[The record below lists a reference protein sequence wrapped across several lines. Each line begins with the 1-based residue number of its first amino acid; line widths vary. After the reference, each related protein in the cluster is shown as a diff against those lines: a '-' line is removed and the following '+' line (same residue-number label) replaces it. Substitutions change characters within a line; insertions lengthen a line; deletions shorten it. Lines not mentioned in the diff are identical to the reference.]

1 MQNRWAVLALL
12 FTVRLAMGFQFQAVG
27 AVSPAYMKEFGVA
40 LADIGLMISLYHAP
54 GLVFAVPGGEI
65 GRRFGE
71 KPMVLLALVLM
82 IIGGLTMAF
91 AHSWGWQLGG
101 RLVAGVGGVL
111 LNVLM
116 SKMVT
121 DWFAGKEIA
130 TAMAIFVNSW
140 PAGIAVALVVL
151 PVVVGWGGAA
161 AVGMATVVVAVLGLV
176 LLGLLY
182 APPVGQAGAV
192 GRGVWPA
199 GAALQAV
206 VVAGCIWGLYN
217 AALSMVFGYGTALL
231 TERGWSLTAAGS
243 ATSLVLWAAVDL
255 SPVGGVVADRTG
267 RPARDHAHGLR
278 TPWHCAGH
286 RGAQRRGNLL
296 VRGAGPGWRHFGGTD
311 HGTSGPRPRSRARA
325 AGMGLYFAMFYVMV
339 VAGPIVAGRLAE
351 QAGTSRIAFDFGA
364 AMLVVCFG
372 LFWLYQRLQ
381 ARHTRLSSSRDMKC
395 LKAEC

>member
-40 LADIGLMISLYHAP
+40 LADIGLMISLYAP
-54 GLVFAVPGGEI
+54 GLIFAVPGGEI

-82 IIGGLTMAF
+82 IIGGVIMAF
-91 AHSWGWQLGG
+91 AHSWGWQLTG
-101 RLVAGVGGVL
+101 RLVAGIGGVL

-151 PVVVGWGGAA
+151 PVVVGWGGVA
-161 AVGMATVVVAVLGLV
+161 AVGMATVVVAALGWA
-176 LLGLLY
+176 LLAFLY
-182 APPVGQAGAV
+182 APPIGQAGAA
-192 GRGVWPA
+192 GSGVWPT

-206 VVAGCIWGLYN
+206 IVAGCIWGLYN

-231 TERGWSLTAAGS
+231 TERGWSLAAAGS
-243 ATSLVLWAAVDL
+243 ATSLVLWTAVI
-255 SPVGGVVADRTG
+255 SVPIGGLLADRTG
-267 RPARDHAHGLR
+267 RPREIMLAGFALFGLVLVIAARSEAVIFWFVIMGLV
-278 TPWHCAGH
+278 G
-286 RGAQRRGNLL
+286 G
-296 VRGAGPGWRHFGGTD
+296 VSAGPIMAL
-311 HGTSGPRPRSRARA
+311 PSRVLDPSARA
-325 AGMGLYFAMFYVMV
+325 VGMGLYFTMFYVMV
-339 VAGPIVAGRLAE
+339 VIGPIVAGRLAE
-351 QAGTSRIAFDFGA
+351 QVGTSRITFDFGA
-364 AMLVVCFG
+364 GMLVACFG
-372 LFWLYQRLQ
+372 LYWLYEQLR
-381 ARHTRLSSSRDMKC
+381 ARHATVAAASGTPGR
-395 LKAEC
+395 

>member
-40 LADIGLMISLYHAP
+40 LADIGLMISLYAP
-54 GLVFAVPGGEI
+54 GLIFAVPGGEI

-82 IIGGLTMAF
+82 IIGGVIMAF
-91 AHSWGWQLGG
+91 AHSWGWQLTG
-101 RLVAGVGGVL
+101 RLVAGIGGVL

-151 PVVVGWGGAA
+151 PIVVGWGGVA
-161 AVGMATVVVAVLGLV
+161 AVGMATVVVAALGWA
-176 LLGLLY
+176 LLAFLY
-182 APPVGQAGAV
+182 APPIGQAGAA
-192 GRGVWPA
+192 GSGVWPT

-206 VVAGCIWGLYN
+206 IVAGCIWGLYN

-231 TERGWSLTAAGS
+231 TERGWSLAAAGS
-243 ATSLVLWAAVDL
+243 ATSLVLWTAVI
-255 SPVGGVVADRTG
+255 SVPIGGLLADRTG
-267 RPARDHAHGLR
+267 RPREIMLAGFALFGLVLVIAARSEAVIFWFVIMGLV
-278 TPWHCAGH
+278 G
-286 RGAQRRGNLL
+286 G
-296 VRGAGPGWRHFGGTD
+296 VSAGPIMAL
-311 HGTSGPRPRSRARA
+311 PSRVLDPSERA
-325 AGMGLYFAMFYVMV
+325 VGMGLYFTMFYVMV
-339 VAGPIVAGRLAE
+339 VIGPIVAGRLAE
-351 QAGTSRIAFDFGA
+351 QVGTSRITFDFGA
-364 AMLVVCFG
+364 GMLVACFG
-372 LFWLYQRLQ
+372 LYWLYEQLR
-381 ARHTRLSSSRDMKC
+381 ARHATVAAASGTPGR
-395 LKAEC
+395 

>member
-27 AVSPAYMKEFGVA
+27 AVSPIYMREFGVA

-54 GLVFAVPGGEI
+54 GIVFAVPGGEI

-82 IIGGLTMAF
+82 IIGGLIMAF
-91 AHSWGWQLGG
+91 AQTWGGQLGG
-101 RLVAGVGGVL
+101 RLVAGIGGVL

-140 PAGIAVALVVL
+140 PAGIAVALIVL
-151 PVVVGWGGAA
+151 PIVAGFGGVA
-161 AVGMATVVVAVLGLV
+161 AVGVATVVVAVLGLA
-176 LLGLLY
+176 LLGVLY
-182 APPVGQAGAV
+182 APPVGQFGTAARGA
-192 GRGVWPA
+192 WPT

-243 ATSLVLWAAVDL
+243 VTSLVLWMVAISVPL
-255 SPVGGVVADRTG
+255 GGILADRTG
-267 RPARDHAHGLR
+267 RPTEIMLAGFALFGVVLVIAARSEDVVFWFVVLGLV
-278 TPWHCAGH
+278 G
-286 RGAQRRGNLL
+286 GLS
-296 VRGAGPGWRHFGGTD
+296 AGPVMALPTRVLD
-311 HGTSGPRPRSRARA
+311 ARARA
-325 AGMGLYFAMFYVMV
+325 VGMGLYFLMFYVMV

-351 QAGTSRIAFDFGA
+351 QAGTSRITFDFGV
-364 AMLVVCFG
+364 AMLVVCFA
-372 LFWLYQRLQ
+372 LYWLYGRLQ
-381 ARHTRLSSSRDMKC
+381 ARHARAAIATSGT
-395 LKAEC
+395 

>member
-40 LADIGLMISLYHAP
+40 LADIGLLISLYHAP
-54 GLVFAVPGGEI
+54 GLIFAVPGGEI
-65 GRRFGE
+65 GRRFGD

-82 IIGGLTMAF
+82 IVGGLLMAF
-91 AHSWGWQLGG
+91 AQTWGWQLAG
-101 RLVAGVGGVL
+101 RLVAGMGGVL

-140 PAGIAVALVVL
+140 PAGIAVALIVL
-151 PVVVGWGGAA
+151 PIVAGLGGVA
-161 AVGMATVVVAVLGLV
+161 AVGMTTAVVAALGLV

-182 APPVGQAGAV
+182 ASPAGQSSAAG
-192 GRGVWPA
+192 GVWPA

-206 VVAGCIWGLYN
+206 IVAGCIWGLYN

-243 ATSLVLWAAVDL
+243 ATSLVLWMVAISVPL
-255 SPVGGVVADRTG
+255 GGIVADRTG
-267 RPARDHAHGLR
+267 RPREIMLAGFALFGIVLVIAARSEAVVFWFVLLGLV
-278 TPWHCAGH
+278 G
-286 RGAQRRGNLL
+286 GLS
-296 VRGAGPGWRHFGGTD
+296 AGPIMALPTRVLD
-311 HGTSGPRPRSRARA
+311 ARARA
-325 AGMGLYFAMFYVMV
+325 AGMGLYFLMFYVMV

-351 QAGTSRIAFDFGA
+351 QIGTSRITFDFGA
-364 AMLVVCFG
+364 AMLVVCVG
-372 LFWLYQRLQ
+372 LYWLYGRLQ
-381 ARHTRLSSSRDMKC
+381 ARHATATEAAR
-395 LKAEC
+395 A

>member
-12 FTVRLAMGFQFQAVG
+12 FTVRLAMGCQFQAVG

-82 IIGGLTMAF
+82 IIGGVIMAF
-91 AHSWGWQLGG
+91 AHSWGWQLTG

-151 PVVVGWGGAA
+151 PVVVSWGGVA
-161 AVGMATVVVAVLGLV
+161 AVGMATVVVAALGWA
-176 LLGLLY
+176 LLAFLY
-182 APPVGQAGAV
+182 APPVGQAGAA
-192 GRGVWPA
+192 GSGVWPT

-206 VVAGCIWGLYN
+206 IVAGCIWGLYN

-231 TERGWSLTAAGS
+231 TERGWSLAAAGS
-243 ATSLVLWAAVDL
+243 ATSLVLWTAVI
-255 SPVGGVVADRTG
+255 SVPIGGLLADRTG
-267 RPARDHAHGLR
+267 RPREIMLAGFALFGIVLVIAARSEQVIFWFVVMGLV
-278 TPWHCAGH
+278 G
-286 RGAQRRGNLL
+286 GLS
-296 VRGAGPGWRHFGGTD
+296 AGPIMAL
-311 HGTSGPRPRSRARA
+311 PSRVLDPSARA
-325 AGMGLYFAMFYVMV
+325 AGMGLYFTMFYVMV
-339 VAGPIVAGRLAE
+339 VIGPIVAGRMAE
-351 QAGTSRIAFDFGA
+351 QAGTSRITFDFGA
-364 AMLVVCFG
+364 GMLVVCFG
-372 LFWLYQRLQ
+372 LYWLYEQLR
-381 ARHTRLSSSRDMKC
+381 ARHMTAAAASGTPGR
-395 LKAEC
+395 

>member
-1 MQNRWAVLALL
+1 MQNRWVVLALL

-27 AVSPAYMKEFGVA
+27 AVSPIYMREFAVA

-54 GLVFAVPGGEI
+54 GIIFAVPGGEI

-71 KPMVLLALVLM
+71 KPVVMVALVLM
-82 IIGGLTMAF
+82 IIGGLMMVF
-91 AHSWGWQLGG
+91 AQTWGWQLAG

-140 PAGIAVALVVL
+140 PAGIAVALIVL
-151 PVVVGWGGAA
+151 PIVAGFGGVA
-161 AVGMATVVVAVLGLV
+161 AVGLATVVVAVVGLI

-182 APPVGQAGAV
+182 APPVAQVSAA
-192 GRGVWPA
+192 GRGEWPA

-206 VVAGCIWGLYN
+206 IAAGCIWGLYN

-243 ATSLVLWAAVDL
+243 ATSLVLWMVAISVPL
-255 SPVGGVVADRTG
+255 GGILADRTG
-267 RPARDHAHGLR
+267 RPNEIMLAGFACFAIVLVIAARSEAVVFWFIVLGLV
-278 TPWHCAGH
+278 G
-286 RGAQRRGNLL
+286 GLS
-296 VRGAGPGWRHFGGTD
+296 AGPVMALPTRVLD
-311 HGTSGPRPRSRARA
+311 ARARA
-325 AGMGLYFAMFYVMV
+325 VGMGLYFLMFYVMV
-339 VAGPIVAGRLAE
+339 VIGPIVAGRLAVS
-351 QAGTSRIAFDFGA
+351 AGTSRITFDFGA
-364 AMLVVCFG
+364 AMLLVCFAFFG
-372 LFWLYQRLQ
+372 LYRRLQ
-381 ARHTRLSSSRDMKC
+381 ARHTVLATAGR
-395 LKAEC
+395 A